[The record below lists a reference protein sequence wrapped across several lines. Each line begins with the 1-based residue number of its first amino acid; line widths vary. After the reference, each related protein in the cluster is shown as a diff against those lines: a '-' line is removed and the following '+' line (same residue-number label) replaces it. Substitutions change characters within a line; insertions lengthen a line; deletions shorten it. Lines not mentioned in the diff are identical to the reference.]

1 MTPVSGAG
9 SAMFVAENISCGL
22 TKYYKVSEFT
32 LSQEPLQSLV
42 NLFFWDIST
51 DSSGSRNQENDFSCM
66 KIFWRKWP
74 QTRTPNKCQESSVT
88 SHPLIKLGH
97 TFSQHPCPV
106 SGTTWNHLSSPD
118 SPRAYWT
125 AGRLGPSTQCHV
137 PLHVKL
143 FASWKVLRDP
153 SKQVLRC
160 VERSVPQKAPRFF
173 SLRGAFCSAYFFES
187 VTRSFFLYVDVRVNC
202 LEGDYVAWNVL
213 LSHLLESRPWWM
225 SSIDYD
231 VIWRHK
237 RLIFTIRL
245 SIHDNM
251 WMTFA
256 SRTSSLYQKKGDFYL
271 PRHITSWYV
280 IDDVNMKV
288 WCSVQCWRHV
298 AL

>member
-42 NLFFWDIST
+42 NLFFRDIST

-74 QTRTPNKCQESSVT
+74 QTRTPNKCPESSVT

-106 SGTTWNHLSSPD
+106 SGTAWNHVSSPD

-173 SLRGAFCSAYFFES
+173 FL
-187 VTRSFFLYVDVRVNC
+187 VTRSFLLRVFFWERYVELFPLRR
-202 LEGDYVAWNVL
+202 
-213 LSHLLESRPWWM
+213 RPGKLFGRGLRCVERSAEPFIRITSVM
-225 SSIDYD
+225 D
-231 VIWRHK
+231 VIDRLRRH
-237 RLIFTIRL
+237 
-245 SIHDNM
+245 
-251 WMTFA
+251 MT
-256 SRTSSLYQKKGDFYL
+256 S
-271 PRHITSWYV
+271 
-280 IDDVNMKV
+280 
-288 WCSVQCWRHV
+288 
-298 AL
+298 